1 MTRLQ
6 RPTRHQRQ
14 GILCSTTRLLPLLA
28 LAVLAAGCS
37 DGQLVDAAG
46 ENGGGGAAFVLL
58 AVFFW
63 LFIGSLFYM
72 DKVRKKKAPED

>member
-6 RPTRHQRQ
+6 RL
-14 GILCSTTRLLPLLA
+14 LCSTARLLPLLA

-58 AVFFW
+58 VVFFW

-72 DKVRKKKAPED
+72 DKVRKKKADKD